1 MMTFSPTNLCFCL
14 AIATLSGHALAQ
26 VPQGPATP
34 GTPAQQGGG
43 GGRMGFGLSLDLGT
57 LIRGVQSL
65 LADGRYQSPDAS
77 ALPQYELRQIIVS
90 WPSAKE
96 GVANAALAA
105 LATSGGSQIARVSLT
120 NLEMS
125 IAALTFPSSAQL
137 AAALVAL
144 RAIDPAIVAD
154 QHAIAYPMQAGSATP
169 GKQYAHEL
177 LKAPLQTGLKLGSAV
192 IVGMIDTE
200 VTNSQSLSV
209 ASFKGKR
216 IFSDAD
222 IAAPADHGN
231 GVAAVMA
238 ATGNGFEGLAQ
249 GSHLRAAAVM
259 REVAPGIHASNTFLI
274 AQALD
279 WLVGEKVKVANLSLG
294 AAHDAVLAS
303 AVAKVQSLGVV
314 LVAAAGN
321 GGPEAA
327 PTFPAAYP
335 GVIAAT
341 AIDANKR
348 TYLRANR
355 GAYVAIAAPGVD
367 VWLPIAA
374 TGGKGKYMSG
384 TSFSAPFV
392 AAAVAQAMAQQP
404 TSSNGSSSTYLQTL
418 CSKASPLGAPSTEH
432 GCGLL
437 QM

>member
-1 MMTFSPTNLCFCL
+1 MMNISQTSLAVCL
-14 AIATLSGHALAQ
+14 VAATLSGHAKAQ
-26 VPQGPATP
+26 VPQGPTTP
-34 GTPAQQGGG
+34 GTQTQQSGG

-77 ALPQYELRQIIVS
+77 ALPQYEPRQIIVS
-90 WPSAKE
+90 WPAAKE
-96 GVANAALAA
+96 SIATAALAA
-105 LATSGGSQIARVSLT
+105 SGGSQIARVSLA
-120 NLEMS
+120 NLDMS
-125 IAALTFPSSAQL
+125 IAALTFPSGAQL
-137 AAALVAL
+137 AAALLSL
-144 RAIDPAIVAD
+144 RALDPAIVAD
-154 QHAIAYPMQAGSATP
+154 QHAIAYPMQASAATP

-177 LKAPLQTGLKLGSAV
+177 LKAPLQTGLKLSSAV

-209 ASFKGKR
+209 ASFKAKR
-216 IFSDAD
+216 IFSEAD
-222 IAAPADHGN
+222 TAAPPDHGN

-355 GAYVAIAAPGVD
+355 GTYVAIAAPGVD

-392 AAAVAQAMAQQP
+392 AAAVAQAIAQQS
-404 TSSNGSSSTYLQTL
+404 TQSNVSSSSYLQTL
-418 CSKASPLGAPSTEH
+418 CSKASPLGAPGTEH